1 MATQFVELT
10 LWKRPRHEPT
20 WHLCISQNPF
30 LGGHNLNKGSFVGRC
45 RLSQVTQKAELRLG
59 VYLLS
64 LIACRGFCKLGVDSR
79 MIKKKK
85 KAQDNA

>member
-1 MATQFVELT
+1 M
-10 LWKRPRHEPT
+10 
-20 WHLCISQNPF
+20 
-30 LGGHNLNKGSFVGRC
+30 NKGSFVGRC

>member
-1 MATQFVELT
+1 M
-10 LWKRPRHEPT
+10 
-20 WHLCISQNPF
+20 
-30 LGGHNLNKGSFVGRC
+30 NKGSFVGRC

-85 KAQDNA
+85 KRHKITPSPAFLGSEPPAQPPAGILEIISKQINI